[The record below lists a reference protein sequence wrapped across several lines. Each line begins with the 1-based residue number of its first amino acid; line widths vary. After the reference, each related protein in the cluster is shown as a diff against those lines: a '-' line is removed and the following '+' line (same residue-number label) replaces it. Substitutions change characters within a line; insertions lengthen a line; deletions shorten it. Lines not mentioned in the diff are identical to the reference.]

1 MGLSTFLPQTSSS
14 CNFQAPDPPAEPLP
28 SALSSSLI
36 SFRTQE
42 CSTSLHPLSVQLLSG
57 IEQRPRLI
65 HNLPDPLS
73 VQLLSGIEQRPRL
86 IHNLPDPL
94 SVQLL
99 SGIEQR
105 PRLIH
110 NLPDPLSVQLLSGI
124 EQRPRLIHNLPDPSA
139 IREAPAGR
147 RGLAL
152 RINFLWLGREQ
163 ESLPLC
169 LPGLSAA

>member
-1 MGLSTFLPQTSSS
+1 VPAYMGLSTFLPQTSSS
-14 CNFQAPDPPAEPLP
+14 CNFQAPDQPAEPLP

-42 CSTSLHPLSVQLLSG
+42 RSTSLH
-57 IEQRPRLI
+57 
-65 HNLPDPLS
+65 
-73 VQLLSGIEQRPRL
+73 
-86 IHNLPDPL
+86 PL